1 MKLISP
7 LLPLLLLLFPI
18 CIKSTA
24 RDVHHIDGSE
34 LDPQEILT
42 RHPRLLEIMN
52 KVGSSVLPVPLIIR
66 EYPEVWLELQS
77 DEEVWNWFKK
87 HMPHFTKE
95 RARVEP
101 KLLSKFAPRIEK
113 DGHNDMF
120 KIIDEV
126 MSKEYDNDEEAY
138 LEVYVSYQNAKWS
151 LKNHLRAV
159 GMSSTVQTHDQRA
172 WESHSL
178 DKDYPGFFS
187 RSGIPEGARVLDIGT
202 EMGLQAVAIAKM
214 GYKVTGTDVGIS
226 ELLVATEYAK
236 KEGVEVH
243 YLQDDILVGETSHL
257 TNHSYDVVIDRA
269 VFHSMAPYLE
279 EEPLIKESISK
290 LFGERIKSLLKPGGI
305 FIFKGMSADED
316 NFRPNED
323 NEKSQDMFEIN
334 VVAVYR
340 AIKHVIMVKL
350 KSDKKGYFKN
360 KMDIAQKLGVD
371 MDDEK
376 DIMSFLDYV
385 ARKELN
391 IPNGV
396 SLDLSQNPMPY
407 HFRPDEIPH
416 YFQDIMG
423 FEIVEAGKSHL
434 YNDRKS
440 EEYMPKAEYA
450 VLKVHSDD
458 SGAGTCAV
466 GDGKTTCAAEP
477 PENPVDV
484 RKQIEAIEKNIRE
497 NKGSRARQGTTEKMM
512 KAKNRKKTW
521 YDTVVSYF

>member
-1 MKLISP
+1 MKFIPS
-7 LLPLLLLLFPI
+7 LLPLLLLLSPQSI
-18 CIKSTA
+18 SSTSP
-24 RDVHHIDGSE
+24 DIHHVDGSE

-52 KVGSSVLPVPLIIR
+52 KVGSSILPVPLIIR

-95 RARVEP
+95 RARVDSN
-101 KLLSKFAPRIEK
+101 LLSEVAPRTEK

-120 KIIDEV
+120 KIIDQV
-126 MSKEYDNDEEAY
+126 MREEYDNDEEAY
-138 LEVYVSYQNAKWS
+138 LKVYVSYQNAKWS

-187 RSGIPEGARVLDIGT
+187 RAGIQEGARVLDIGT
-202 EMGLQAVAIAKM
+202 EMGLQAVAIAKL
-214 GYKVTGTDVGIS
+214 GHKVTGTDVGIS
-226 ELLVATEYAK
+226 ELLVATEYATR
-236 KEGVEVH
+236 EGVEVH
-243 YLQDDILVGETSHL
+243 YLQDDILVGESSHL

-290 LFGERIKSLLKPGGI
+290 RFGERIKSLLKPSGI

-316 NFRPNED
+316 NFRPNKD
-323 NEKSQDMFEIN
+323 NDKSQNMFEIN

-340 AIKHVIMVKL
+340 AIKHVIEVKL
-350 KSDKKGYFKN
+350 NSDKKGYFKN
-360 KMDIAQKLGVD
+360 KMDIAQRLGVD
-371 MDDEK
+371 MDDEREVI
-376 DIMSFLDYV
+376 DFLDYV
-385 ARKELN
+385 AKNELN

-396 SLDLSQNPMPY
+396 SVDLSKNPMPY
-407 HFRPDEIPH
+407 HFRSDEIPH

-423 FEIVEAGKSHL
+423 FEIVEAGKSLL

-450 VLKVHSDD
+450 VLKVHPDD
-458 SGAGTCAV
+458 SSAGTCAIV
-466 GDGKTTCAAEP
+466 GGKTTCVAEP
-477 PENPVDV
+477 SENPVDLH
-484 RKQIEAIEKNIRE
+484 KQIEAIEKELGRS
-497 NKGSRARQGTTEKMM
+497 KGSRDVQGTSEKV
-512 KAKNRKKTW
+512 KGKNSKISW
-521 YDTVVSYF
+521 YEAIMSYLG